1 VGKYT
6 KKVKCDF
13 VTSEYTKSTSN
24 HYIFITTVHTYF
36 IQLWIFGCA
45 CDLSIYHLTSL

>member
-13 VTSEYTKSTSN
+13 VTYEYIHKPISN
-24 HYIFITTVHTYF
+24 HYIYITTVHTYF
-36 IQLWIFGCA
+36 YPVMDFWLC
-45 CDLSIYHLTSL
+45 L